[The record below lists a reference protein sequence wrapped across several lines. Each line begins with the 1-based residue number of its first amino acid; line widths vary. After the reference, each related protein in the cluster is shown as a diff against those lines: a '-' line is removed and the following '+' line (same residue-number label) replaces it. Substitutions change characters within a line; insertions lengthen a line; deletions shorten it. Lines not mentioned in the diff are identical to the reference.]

1 MERICEKRSLGNKER
16 KTTSKF
22 MFVLFFLLLL
32 SAAIAFIGITS
43 AKTIHV
49 PDDYPTIQQ
58 AVDDA
63 TDGDT
68 VIVHS
73 GTYYEHV
80 MIGQSLT
87 IIGDGAIIDAGGE
100 FQCLDMRST
109 SGSIRGFTV
118 QNGDIGIALSHAS
131 NINVEGNTALNNKVG
146 FHLWDSNNNNI
157 KNNVAQGSGHSGISI
172 HGWDGAEGSSYNTIS
187 NNELSNNG
195 EGIYIYISSNY
206 NTITNNEISNND
218 EGIDIDRSS
227 SYNTITN
234 NEISNNNEGIDID
247 ESSNYN
253 EIINNII
260 MSNKYEGI
268 HIHDSCS
275 SNTIADNEI
284 SNNDLGIYI
293 ETSSNYNEIT
303 NNIVMNNK
311 YEGIY
316 IWDSCDG
323 NTITDNEVLN
333 NDVGICIEDSGDNLI
348 HHNNLINNSQNAYDD
363 MGNNSWDNG
372 YPYGGNYWS
381 DYEGED
387 KKSGHDQDKE
397 GSDGVGDTPYYI
409 PGGAGAKDNYPLIQP
424 PGEQPH
430 NFVILKEFDSP
441 GDNPTGLTWDGNYL
455 WNADW
460 STDKIY
466 KIDPDT
472 GEVIKEI
479 SSPGTVPFGLAWDGN
494 YLWNADF
501 YSGKIYKIDTNTG
514 EVIRAIESPG
524 GAFSTGLAWD
534 GNYLWSVSQQTYKI
548 YKIEPDTG
556 EVLKEFNFPG
566 DSPTGLAWI
575 GNYLWSANS
584 YMWGG
589 TTAEIYKIDPD
600 TGEIKEGF
608 NAPCDYIAGLAWD
621 GDYLWTVDWH
631 PKIFKLGQPPIASF
645 TYSPAKPVVN
655 EMITFDASNSTDPDG
670 NITKYEWEFGDGNAT
685 NTTEKIITHS
695 YALVGNYTV
704 NLTVTDDDGAINSTS
719 QIVIVHSLTA
729 VFDTGAPAPTI
740 GERAKIREEASNE
753 QVAVTVHSV
762 KFYDQITG
770 GLGGTYKPKQE
781 GDAFV
786 IVDMSIRNVGGSVLK
801 VSPAYLRLF
810 DNQDNRCS
818 RIMMLIIAGVPY
830 ELEKLRSEELS
841 PDEERRGMVIFTAKV
856 GTILDK
862 VSYTTPKPAI
872 DVSLEDLEVSVP
884 PYWMP
889 GIGEVAI
896 GGGIEMRVS
905 SVGSVEKLEKEY
917 GDEEFKLIWTETAKE
932 GQELVVVDLSIK
944 NVFIEPNITIN
955 PLYVLLID
963 TESKVY
969 NKAVLTIALEGELG
983 LTDLSPGEETTG
995 RLLFSVPADV
1005 TLDRVMY
1012 KIGALGPPVQVNLR
1026 G

>member
-1 MERICEKRSLGNKER
+1 MGRIWAKISLGNKER
-16 KTTSKF
+16 KTTNKF
-22 MFVLFFLLLL
+22 LFVLFFLLLL
-32 SAAIAFIGITS
+32 SLGIASIGITS

-58 AVDDA
+58 AVDA
-63 TDGDT
+63 AMDGDT
-68 VIVHS
+68 IIVHS
-73 GTYYEHV
+73 GTYHGA
-80 MIGQSLT
+80 IIDKSLT
-87 IIGDGAIIDAGGE
+87 IIGEGAIIDAGGE
-100 FQCLDMRST
+100 CCLVMWSVT
-109 SGSIRGFTV
+109 SGSISGFTL
-118 QNGDIGIALSHAS
+118 QNGAIGICLSHAS
-131 NINVEGNTALNNKVG
+131 NINVEGNTALNNQVG

-157 KNNVAQGSGHSGISI
+157 KNNVAQGSEYSGISI
-172 HGWDGAEGSSYNTIS
+172 HGGFGAGGSSYNTIS

-227 SYNTITN
+227 
-234 NEISNNNEGIDID
+234 
-247 ESSNYN
+247 
-253 EIINNII
+253 
-260 MSNKYEGI
+260 
-268 HIHDSCS
+268 
-275 SNTIADNEI
+275 
-284 SNNDLGIYI
+284 
-293 ETSSNYNEIT
+293 NYNEIT
-303 NNIVMNNK
+303 NNIIMSNQ

-316 IWDSCDG
+316 IHDSCDG
-323 NTITDNEVLN
+323 NTITDNEILN
-333 NDVGICIEDSGDNLI
+333 NDAGIYIEDSGNNLI

-372 YPYGGNYWS
+372 YPSGGNYWS

-460 STDKIY
+460 DTKKIY
-466 KIDPDT
+466 NIRPDT

-548 YKIEPDTG
+548 YKIDPDTG
-556 EVLKEFNFPG
+556 EVINEFNFPG
-566 DSPTGLAWI
+566 DSPTGLTWI

-621 GDYLWTVDWH
+621 GNYLWNVDWH
-631 PKIFKLGQPPIASF
+631 PKIFKLGQPPVASF

-704 NLTVTDDDGAINSTS
+704 ILTVTDDDGAINSTS
-719 QIVIVHSLTA
+719 RVVIVHSLTA
-729 VFDTGAPAPTI
+729 VFD
-740 GERAKIREEASNE
+740 S
-753 QVAVTVHSV
+753 
-762 KFYDQITG
+762 
-770 GLGGTYKPKQE
+770 
-781 GDAFV
+781 
-786 IVDMSIRNVGGSVLK
+786 
-801 VSPAYLRLF
+801 
-810 DNQDNRCS
+810 
-818 RIMMLIIAGVPY
+818 
-830 ELEKLRSEELS
+830 
-841 PDEERRGMVIFTAKV
+841 
-856 GTILDK
+856 
-862 VSYTTPKPAI
+862 
-872 DVSLEDLEVSVP
+872 
-884 PYWMP
+884 
-889 GIGEVAI
+889 
-896 GGGIEMRVS
+896 
-905 SVGSVEKLEKEY
+905 
-917 GDEEFKLIWTETAKE
+917 
-932 GQELVVVDLSIK
+932 
-944 NVFIEPNITIN
+944 
-955 PLYVLLID
+955 
-963 TESKVY
+963 
-969 NKAVLTIALEGELG
+969 
-983 LTDLSPGEETTG
+983 
-995 RLLFSVPADV
+995 
-1005 TLDRVMY
+1005 
-1012 KIGALGPPVQVNLR
+1012 
-1026 G
+1026 